1 MCRARREHNPLADHR
16 ATSRIDTVDHRDRGD
31 VRPLRRQTPACGGM
45 KLLVATGGNHKDVV
59 RPIGAPECHHLVDRG
74 VDARRDARQQ
84 AVGGRATKAE
94 QPHRAVVGDPQRDK
108 PIGWRDHLCRCC
120 RSIAHRITRQ
130 GRRANQLRNKQ
141 TGQQDPR
148 AKRRATSRS
157 VTAGVV
163 DRPRRVHRHHPHR
176 NTVGGGMNHKTIT
189 DVDACV

>member
-1 MCRARREHNPLADHR
+1 MCAAPGANTIRWPTTVRRAGSTRS
-16 ATSRIDTVDHRDRGD
+16 TTVIAAMSAHCDAK
-31 VRPLRRQTPACGGM
+31 PPPAAAW

-148 AKRRATSRS
+148 AKPPRDEPVSNGGRRRSAPTSPS
-157 VTAGVV
+157 A
-163 DRPRRVHRHHPHR
+163 PPAPEHRRWR
-176 NTVGGGMNHKTIT
+176 NEP
-189 DVDACV
+189 